1 MCLSCFPSANAPA
14 QTAKLNRRNLLQAL
28 SVAGTVLPL
37 TVASAGAAPATAHNS
52 QSSSWQEELEAV
64 IAKAKS
70 AELVAFKKFKISGSD
85 LPWLDLGIS
94 AASGQQVTFL
104 LDGRMWL
111 SRDYD
116 LWFDPGV
123 VFHARTRG
131 AAQIFNPMSNTG
143 TMTATVAGPIEI
155 ARSAGEWADETGRL
169 WTPEADYKKADVEI
183 SGIAL
188 VWQKEAARGLRS
200 LFAHGDPRNMLHV
213 EISRLE
219 SGRKLPDGWK
229 NLFMFGGGPVI
240 FTADAAGEIL
250 CRTQKNVGIL
260 QRDISVPL
268 RPETNLNWR
277 WLVEALPSAV
287 PEDQPATHDYLSIA
301 VEFDDGQDLTY
312 LWSQGLDAGKA
323 FRCPLARWSE
333 IETHLVVRS
342 GSQEL
347 GKWLNE
353 SRDIY
358 ADYKAHI
365 GGRATAVVR
374 VWLLGVSVFQR
385 REGVCRFADI
395 NLTEPGGAIHKL

>member
-1 MCLSCFPSANAPA
+1 M
-14 QTAKLNRRNLLQAL
+14 NRRNLLQAL
-28 SVAGTVLPL
+28 SMAGTVLPF
-37 TVASAGAAPATAHNS
+37 TAAAARAAPTAARENQPS
-52 QSSSWQEELEAV
+52 NWQDELEAV

-70 AELVAFKKFKISGSD
+70 AELVAFKKFKISGRD

-94 AASGQQVTFL
+94 ATPGQQVTFL

-116 LWFDPGV
+116 LWFEPGV

-131 AAQIFNPMSNTG
+131 ASQIFNPMSNTG
-143 TMTATVAGPIEI
+143 TMTASMAGPIEI

-169 WTPEADYKKADVEI
+169 WTPETDYQKADVEI

-188 VWQKEAARGLRS
+188 VWRNDAARGLRT
-200 LFAHGDPRNMLHV
+200 LFAHGNPSNMLQV

-219 SGRKLPDGWK
+219 SGRKLPDGWT

-240 FTADAAGEIL
+240 FTADATGEIH

-260 QRDISVPL
+260 QHSVSVPL
-268 RPETNLNWR
+268 RPGTNLNWR
-277 WLVEALPSAV
+277 WLVEALPSAL

-312 LWSQGLDAGKA
+312 MWSQGLDAGKA

-342 GSQEL
+342 GPREL

-353 SRDIY
+353 SRDIH

-365 GGRATAVVR
+365 GGKATAVVR

-395 NLTEPGGAIHKL
+395 NLTGPEGAVHKL